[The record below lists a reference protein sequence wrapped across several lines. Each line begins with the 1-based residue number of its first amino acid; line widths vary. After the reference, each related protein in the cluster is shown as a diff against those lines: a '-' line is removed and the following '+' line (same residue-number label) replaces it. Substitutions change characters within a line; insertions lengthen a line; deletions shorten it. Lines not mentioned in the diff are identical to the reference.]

1 MRLFRLEKCQDKGK
15 TVITLEGEL
24 AGEYV
29 PVVEG
34 YMKNLLAG
42 PAPLVVRLLDVSV
55 IDQAGINLLKCF
67 VDHGV
72 ALQGSGVY
80 TSFLLSR
87 LKKPSP
93 ACRL

>member
-34 YMKNLLAG
+34 YMKNLLSG
-42 PAPLVVRLLDVSV
+42 PAPLVVRLRDVSF
-55 IDQAGINLLKCF
+55 IDQAGFNLLKCF

-72 ALQGSGVY
+72 VLQGSGVY

-87 LKKPSP
+87 LRKFSP
-93 ACRL
+93 ACKL

>member
-15 TVITLEGEL
+15 TIITLEGEL

-34 YMKNLLAG
+34 YMKNLLSVQ
-42 PAPLVVRLLDVSV
+42 APLVVRLLDVNF
-55 IDQAGINLLKCF
+55 IDQAGIDLLKCF

-80 TSFLLSR
+80 TSFILSR
-87 LKKPSP
+87 LRKLSP
-93 ACRL
+93 ACGL

>member
-1 MRLFRLEKCQDKGK
+1 MRIFRLEKHQDEGK

-34 YMKNLLAG
+34 YMKNLLSG
-42 PAPLVVRLLDVSV
+42 QAPLVVRLLDVSV

-93 ACRL
+93 ACKL

>member
-1 MRLFRLEKCQDKGK
+1 MRLFRLEKGQDQGK

-34 YMKNLLAG
+34 YMKNLLGG
-42 PAPLVVRLLDVSV
+42 PAPLVVRLRNVNF
-55 IDQAGINLLKCF
+55 IDPAGIHLLKGF

-72 ALQGSGVY
+72 SLQGSGIY
-80 TSFLLSR
+80 TSFILAR

-93 ACRL
+93 A

>member
-34 YMKNLLAG
+34 YMKNLLTG
-42 PAPLVVRLLDVSV
+42 QAPLVVRLVDVNF

-72 ALQGSGVY
+72 VLQGSGVY
-80 TSFLLSR
+80 TSFILSR
-87 LKKPSP
+87 LRKLSP
-93 ACRL
+93 ACGL

>member
-24 AGEYV
+24 AGEHV

-34 YMKNLLAG
+34 YMKNLLTG
-42 PAPLVVRLLDVSV
+42 QAPLVVCLRDVNY

-80 TSFLLSR
+80 TSFILSR
-87 LKKPSP
+87 LKKLSP
-93 ACRL
+93 ACKL

>member
-1 MRLFRLEKCQDKGK
+1 MKLFRLEKSQDQGK
-15 TVITLEGEL
+15 TVITVEGEL

-42 PAPLVVRLLDVSV
+42 PAPLVVRLLDVNF
-55 IDQAGINLLKCF
+55 IDQAGLNLLKCL

-87 LKKPSP
+87 LKKLAP
-93 ACRL
+93 ACKF

>member
-1 MRLFRLEKCQDKGK
+1 MRLFRLEKGQDQGK

-29 PVVEG
+29 AVVEG
-34 YMKNLLAG
+34 YMKNLLSG
-42 PAPLVVRLLDVSV
+42 PAPLVVRLLDVNF
-55 IDQAGINLLKCF
+55 IDPAGIHLLKGF

-80 TSFLLSR
+80 TSFILSR
-87 LKKPSP
+87 LKKLSP
-93 ACRL
+93 A